1 MPNSTIAAIAAIGVM
16 SCLLFTAGPV
26 SQSHAGE
33 IRLGSVVPGAGVVRK
48 SFKSMRERRY
58 TDMVPQ
64 KTDFSCGA
72 ASVATILKYAYGRET
87 TEVEVL
93 EGMLEI
99 SDRELVLKK
108 GFSLLEI
115 KRYVESLG
123 MQGVGFRI
131 APENMDKIKVPTIAL
146 IDIKGYKHF
155 VVLKK
160 VRNQKA
166 YVADP
171 ALGNSVM
178 KLDKFAEVWNGVV
191 FAVVADDYDK
201 DNVLLKAKE
210 PLSAK
215 RLYGM
220 RAPVT
225 NANLLDFGFRHAD
238 LFRF

>member
-1 MPNSTIAAIAAIGVM
+1 MTVSTTAAIAALGLL
-16 SCLLFTAGPV
+16 SCLLLPFGPV
-26 SQSHAGE
+26 AVGHAGE

-48 SFKSMRERRY
+48 RFKSMRERRY

-72 ASVATILKYAYGRET
+72 ASVATVLKYAYGRET
-87 TEVEVL
+87 TEAEVL

-99 SDRELVLKK
+99 SDRELVLQK

-123 MQGVGFRI
+123 MRGVGFRI
-131 APENMDKIKVPTIAL
+131 APENMDKIKIPTIVL

-160 VRNQKA
+160 VRDGKA

-178 KLDKFAEVWNGVV
+178 PLDMFTAAWNGVV

-201 DNVLLKAKE
+201 DNVLLKARE

-220 RAPVT
+220 RAPVG